1 MEESSSGFGKDDFVN
16 QLETPLLESYEVM
29 FEIGRGAFST
39 VYQVKQKSTGQL
51 RACKYI
57 SKANFTE
64 KSLKQFDFECELL
77 KQSDHPYIV
86 KLFDIFQTDK
96 SYYLIMEKCEGG
108 SLSNRIEERIN
119 HKKPFDEKILSEIIH
134 QIASSIKYLHE
145 RNICHRDLKPDNICL
160 TNTGPLENN
169 VSKLIDFGLT
179 KLVKNDSTLN
189 SVVGSVLYV
198 APEVLQ
204 QNYTKKCDVWSLG
217 VMIFFFVG
225 GYPPFLGLD
234 DSGTKIKILSMKYE
248 FKEGFENASE
258 EVKDLISHCLVR
270 EEDRYTI
277 DQVLEH
283 PWIKKEKIFPENL
296 DNMHQ
301 ELRKNLRIYKSMDE
315 FEKKIIM
322 YIAMRLDQDEVKKFD
337 DLFVAI
343 DLDDNGTLS
352 KEEFKQGI
360 QKIENHGLSEDDI
373 NKIFDEIDTNEN
385 GKIEYTEFISSIIG
399 KNIYLKKEKLKEVFD
414 EMDSNKTGKIS
425 KNDICSFL
433 HLEENLLEKYQNLLI
448 KIGKGKDDEIGFDD
462 FFKIICTII
471 SNNKKKK

>member
-1 MEESSSGFGKDDFVN
+1 
-16 QLETPLLESYEVM
+16 
-29 FEIGRGAFST
+29 
-39 VYQVKQKSTGQL
+39 
-51 RACKYI
+51 
-57 SKANFTE
+57 
-64 KSLKQFDFECELL
+64 
-77 KQSDHPYIV
+77 
-86 KLFDIFQTDK
+86 
-96 SYYLIMEKCEGG
+96 
-108 SLSNRIEERIN
+108 
-119 HKKPFDEKILSEIIH
+119 
-134 QIASSIKYLHE
+134 
-145 RNICHRDLKPDNICL
+145 
-160 TNTGPLENN
+160 
-169 VSKLIDFGLT
+169 
-179 KLVKNDSTLN
+179 
-189 SVVGSVLYV
+189 
-198 APEVLQ
+198 
-204 QNYTKKCDVWSLG
+204 
-217 VMIFFFVG
+217 
-225 GYPPFLGLD
+225 
-234 DSGTKIKILSMKYE
+234 MKYE

-301 ELRKNLRIYKSMDE
+301 ELGKNLRIYKSMDE

>member
-234 DSGTKIKILSMKYE
+234 DNGTKIKILSMKYE

-301 ELRKNLRIYKSMDE
+301 ELGKNL
-315 FEKKIIM
+315 
-322 YIAMRLDQDEVKKFD
+322 
-337 DLFVAI
+337 
-343 DLDDNGTLS
+343 
-352 KEEFKQGI
+352 
-360 QKIENHGLSEDDI
+360 
-373 NKIFDEIDTNEN
+373 
-385 GKIEYTEFISSIIG
+385 
-399 KNIYLKKEKLKEVFD
+399 
-414 EMDSNKTGKIS
+414 
-425 KNDICSFL
+425 
-433 HLEENLLEKYQNLLI
+433 
-448 KIGKGKDDEIGFDD
+448 
-462 FFKIICTII
+462 
-471 SNNKKKK
+471 